1 MTRHSRPYPDS
12 APGGDQYGSPN
23 PKRYYRSRHDKVIA
37 GVCGGLA
44 ERFGWEPILVR
55 LLAVLDQA
63 GVEPDKI
70 DTRHLPL
77 LARPWSA
84 ALAGRRITAETL
96 SQAADLASQT
106 AAFFAGRAAAVD
118 VAGESARLEISVRIR
133 PQDNTAL
140 EGLYPSGDFLMTQ
153 CEAEGF
159 RKITYFPDR
168 PDVMTRY
175 DVMIVADRARYPA
188 LLSNGNL
195 VATGEA
201 DDGRHWARWV
211 DPFAKPSY
219 LFALVA
225 GDPPLVA
232 LSHAM
237 SVMATSGISVTSK
250 VSYLG
255 VAVGYTLYVS
265 VFCSTSDV

>member
-1 MTRHSRPYPDS
+1 MTIEESFGGEV
-12 APGGDQYGSPN
+12 PGRD
-23 PKRYYRSRHDKVIA
+23 
-37 GVCGGLA
+37 
-44 ERFGWEPILVR
+44 
-55 LLAVLDQA
+55 
-63 GVEPDKI
+63 
-70 DTRHLPL
+70 
-77 LARPWSA
+77 
-84 ALAGRRITAETL
+84 
-96 SQAADLASQT
+96 
-106 AAFFAGRAAAVD
+106 AAVG

-140 EGLYPSGDFLMTQ
+140 EGLYPSGDFLLTQ

-175 DVMIVADRARYPA
+175 DVMIVADRARYPV

-195 VATGEA
+195 VATGAA

-225 GDPPLVA
+225 GKLVIGQFEHDAKVWDPEGAEGDRAFLQRVFHKLLLNFA
-232 LSHAM
+232 WWINRKDMQGHNLFE
-237 SVMATSGISVTSK
+237 GGFLGLDNISVYDRSK
-250 VSYLG
+250 PLPHGYMLKQADATGWMAMFALNMTAMALELCVEDPDHEDIAIQCYLQFLAIAEAIAG
-255 VAVGYTLYVS
+255 EK
-265 VFCSTSDV
+265 